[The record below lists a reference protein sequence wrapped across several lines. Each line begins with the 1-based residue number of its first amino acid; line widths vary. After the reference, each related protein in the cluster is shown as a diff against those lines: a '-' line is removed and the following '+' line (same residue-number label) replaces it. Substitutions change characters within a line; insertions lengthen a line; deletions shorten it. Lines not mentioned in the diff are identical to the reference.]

1 MNTWQPGQPVT
12 METERFLL
20 RSLTPE
26 DVDETYL
33 GWWNDA
39 EIQKGFGM
47 QPRGWT
53 LADAIEHVK
62 SFDNIKRLHLGI
74 YLKESGRL
82 IGFYSVFID
91 PEVKSSKGNI
101 CIGEKDWQR
110 WGVTSEIGPRMLQYR
125 FEDMGHKL
133 IVGKVVGNN
142 VVAIE
147 LYKKHGFRL
156 VKTKPDPNL
165 QQDGRPLVTSYF
177 MLTRE
182 DWERQQSAKKKDAS

>member
-1 MNTWQPGQPVT
+1 MTTWQPGQPVT

-91 PEVKSSKGNI
+91 PEVKTSKANI

-110 WGVTSEIGPRMLQYR
+110 RGVTSEIGPRMLQYR
-125 FEDMGHKL
+125 FEDMGHNL

-142 VVAIE
+142 VGAIE

-182 DWERQQSAKKKDAS
+182 EWFRQQSAKKKDAS